1 MTRLQMIE
9 RKRAAYA
16 RRLRSVRGDDKPL
29 SNRRRRALIDI
40 LMRADGGISDATLA
54 QLHKLAARG
63 MFDN

>member
-1 MTRLQMIE
+1 MNKLQLIE
-9 RKRAAYA
+9 RKRAMYA
-16 RRLRSVRGDDKPL
+16 RRLRKVRGDDPPL

-40 LMRADGGISDATLA
+40 LMRAEGGLNDHTLY